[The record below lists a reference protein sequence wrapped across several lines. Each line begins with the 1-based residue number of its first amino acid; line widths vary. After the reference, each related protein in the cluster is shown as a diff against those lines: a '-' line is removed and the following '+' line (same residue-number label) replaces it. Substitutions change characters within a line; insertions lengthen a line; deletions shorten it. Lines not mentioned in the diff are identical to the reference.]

1 MKTVIS
7 ASRRTDLPLGYPG
20 WLARAIHQGWVRV
33 RPPWGGREKV
43 VSLRPEDV
51 HTIVL
56 WSKDYSR
63 LLADRGGLREALA
76 IYDHIFCHFTVTG
89 LGGTPLEPGVP
100 PWKET
105 MEQLPSL
112 IRFVG
117 HPRRVIIRFDP
128 IIHWREDG
136 VRSNLP
142 HAEEIFKECV
152 RHGVKDVRL
161 SFATLYSKVLKRP
174 GWSWYDPPLEER
186 LKIAGL
192 LVDMARSLGLTIYT
206 CSDHAL
212 KSVGALPSS
221 CIDGRLLSELHP
233 KRLPASTEKDR
244 GQRKECGCTVSV
256 DIGSYSQRCPGGCVY
271 CYANPVLQRRA

>member
-20 WLARAIHQGWVRV
+20 WLARAIHQGGVRV
-33 RPPWGGREKV
+33 KPPWGGQEKV

-51 HTIVL
+51 HTFVL

-63 LLADRGGLREALA
+63 LLANRGGLREALA
-76 IYDHIFCHFTVTG
+76 VYDHIFCHFTVTG

-100 PWKET
+100 PWKEA
-105 MEQLPSL
+105 MEQLSPL

-117 HPRRVIIRFDP
+117 HPRRVTVRFDP

-142 HAEEIFKECV
+142 YAEEIFKECA
-152 RHGVKDVRL
+152 RQGLKDLRI

-174 GWSWYDPPLEER
+174 GWSWHDPPLEER
-186 LKIAGL
+186 LKIAGT
-192 LVDMARSLGLTIYT
+192 LVDMGRSLGLTIYA
-206 CSDHAL
+206 CSDHTL
-212 KSVGALPSS
+212 EPVGALPSS

-233 KRLPASTEKDR
+233 KGLPANTEKDR

-271 CYANPVLQRRA
+271 CYADPALQKRA

>member
-7 ASRRTDLPLGYPG
+7 ASRRTDLPMGYPG
-20 WLARAIHQGWVRV
+20 WLARAVHQGWVRAK
-33 RPPWGGREKV
+33 PPWGGQEKV
-43 VSLRPEDV
+43 VSLSPEDV
-51 HTIVL
+51 HTFVL

-63 LLADRGGLREALA
+63 LLANRGGLREALA
-76 IYDHIFCHFTVTG
+76 VYDHIFCHFTLTG

-100 PWKET
+100 PWKEA
-105 MEQLPSL
+105 MEQLLPV

-117 HPRRVIIRFDP
+117 HPRRVTVRFDP

-142 HAEEIFKECV
+142 YAEEIFKESV
-152 RHGVKDVRL
+152 RQGVKDVRI
-161 SFATLYSKVLKRP
+161 SFATLYGKVLTRP

-186 LKIAGL
+186 LEIAGS
-192 LVDMARSLGLTIYT
+192 LVDMGRSLGLTIYA

-212 KSVGALPSS
+212 EGVGALPSS

-233 KRLPASTEKDR
+233 KGVVANTEKDR
-244 GQRKECGCTVSV
+244 GQRKECSCTVSV

-271 CYANPVLQRRA
+271 CYANPALQKRA